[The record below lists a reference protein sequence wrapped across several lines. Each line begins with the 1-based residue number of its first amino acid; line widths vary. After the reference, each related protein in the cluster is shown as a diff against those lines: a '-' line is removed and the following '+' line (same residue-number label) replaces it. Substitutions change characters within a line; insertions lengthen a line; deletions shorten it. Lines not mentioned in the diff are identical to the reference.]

1 MATDVR
7 DRPLSTSTSAVV
19 RARFP
24 RATANFNRCVRAPGR
39 GLDEAGRL
47 AWFSARCVGQTVYAL
62 RYHPQETGRQ
72 VVQTVFGAGAMAF
85 VGGAFGIGGF
95 VTLSGASLI
104 AIQGFTSLGNIGVEA
119 FTGFFAA
126 VINVR
131 IGVPVIGGIL
141 LASIIGAGHTAEIG
155 AMRIN
160 EEIDALETMGVNS
173 ISYLASTRLI
183 AGVAALVPLYCG
195 LVCVAFLSP
204 QLVTTW
210 LYGQSHGTY
219 EHYFRTF
226 LRPEDVFW
234 SFMESLVIA
243 VAVMVTHCYY
253 GYNASGGPVGVG
265 EAVGRSMRFSLVSV
279 QVVVLAGTLAIYGVN
294 PNFALTV

>member
-1 MATDVR
+1 M
-7 DRPLSTSTSAVV
+7 STAAVL

-24 RATANFNRCVRAPGR
+24 RASANLNRYAGSAGR
-39 GLDEAGRL
+39 GLDETGRL
-47 AWFSARCVGQTVYAL
+47 AWFSMWTIWRIGHAL
-62 RYHPQETGRQ
+62 RHYGTETLRQ
-72 VVQTVFGAGAMAF
+72 IAQTGLGAGAMAL
-85 VGGAFGIGGF
+85 VGGAVGIGGF
-95 VTLSGASLI
+95 VVLSGASLI
-104 AIQGFTSLGNIGVEA
+104 AVQGFASLGNLGVEA

-126 VINVR
+126 LINVR
-131 IGVPVIGGIL
+131 IGAPVIGGIL

-160 EEIDALETMGVNS
+160 EEIDALEVMGIDS

-183 AGVAALVPLYCG
+183 AGLVAIVPLYCG
-195 LVCVAFLSP
+195 LVAVAFLSP
-204 QLVTTW
+204 QLTTT
-210 LYGQSHGTY
+210 LVYGQSHGTY

-234 SFMESLVIA
+234 SFVEALIIVVVVLVS
-243 VAVMVTHCYY
+243 HCYY

-279 QVVVLAGTLAIYGVN
+279 QTVVLLGTLAIYGVN
-294 PNFALTV
+294 PHFALTV

>member
-7 DRPLSTSTSAVV
+7 ERALSTSTSAVV
-19 RARFP
+19 RARIP
-24 RATANFNRCVRAPGR
+24 RATTNFNRYLGAAGR
-39 GLDEAGRL
+39 GLGELGRL
-47 AWFSARCVGQTVYAL
+47 AWFSVACVGQTAYAL
-62 RYHPQETGRQ
+62 RYYPQETGRQ
-72 VVQTVFGAGAMAF
+72 VAQTIFGAGAMAF
-85 VGGAFGIGGF
+85 VGGAVGIGSF
-95 VTLSGASLI
+95 VTLAGASLI
-104 AIQGFTSLGNIGVEA
+104 AIQGYTSLGNIGVEA

-131 IGVPVIGGIL
+131 IGAPVIGGIL

-155 AMRIN
+155 AMRIS

-195 LVCVAFLSP
+195 LVTVAFLSP
-204 QLVTTW
+204 QLTTTW

-234 SFMESLVIA
+234 SFVESLVIA

-253 GYNASGGPVGVG
+253 GYHASGGPVGVG

-279 QVVVLAGTLAIYGVN
+279 QVIVLAGTLAVYGVN

>member
-1 MATDVR
+1 M
-7 DRPLSTSTSAVV
+7 SSAALV

-24 RATANFNRCVRAPGR
+24 RATADFNHYVGAAGR
-39 GLDEAGRL
+39 GVEETGRL
-47 AWFSARCVGQTVYAL
+47 AWFAVRCVRQTVHAL
-62 RYHPQETGRQ
+62 RYYPQETGRQ
-72 VVQTVFGAGAMAF
+72 IATTVFGAGAMAF
-85 VGGAFGIGGF
+85 VGGAVGIGSF

-131 IGVPVIGGIL
+131 IGAPVIGGIL
-141 LASIIGAGHTAEIG
+141 LASIIGAGHTAELG

-160 EEIDALETMGVNS
+160 EEIDALEVMGIDS
-173 ISYLASTRLI
+173 IAYLASTRLM
-183 AGVAALVPLYCG
+183 AGLAALVPLYCG
-195 LVCVAFLSP
+195 LVTVAFLSP
-204 QLVTTW
+204 QLTTTW

-226 LRPEDVFW
+226 LRPEDVFC
-234 SFMESLVIA
+234 SFVESAIVAVI
-243 VAVMVTHCYY
+243 VMVTHCYY

-279 QVVVLAGTLAIYGVN
+279 QVVVLAGTLAVYGVN